1 MYMLEL
7 GMNSDVRVFLTVEV
21 MIFAVFG
28 FVLFFTFFEDIKDKI
43 KCKVKISARIVD
55 FDDKNGLYTGVKG
68 KWNSHTHFPAIYEY
82 TYNGTTYRHRSKK
95 FVPTDKFM
103 LNHFVDIYINPK
115 NPNHVYENGS
125 TGMGLIV
132 GGFVVTFILLS
143 LFFWNFIV
151 G

>member
-7 GMNSDVRVFLTVEV
+7 GMNSDIRVFLTVEV

-55 FDDKNGLYTGVKG
+55 
-68 KWNSHTHFPAIYEY
+68 
-82 TYNGTTYRHRSKK
+82 
-95 FVPTDKFM
+95 
-103 LNHFVDIYINPK
+103 
-115 NPNHVYENGS
+115 
-125 TGMGLIV
+125 
-132 GGFVVTFILLS
+132 LS